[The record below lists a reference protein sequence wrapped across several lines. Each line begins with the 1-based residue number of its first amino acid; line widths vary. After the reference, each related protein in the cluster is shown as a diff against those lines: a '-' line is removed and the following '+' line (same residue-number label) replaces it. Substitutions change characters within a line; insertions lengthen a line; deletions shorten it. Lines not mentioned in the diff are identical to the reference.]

1 VRSAPPAHCRG
12 IALRHR
18 RLETP
23 DARVLDLTEDQ
34 LELQK
39 WVHEF
44 SANVVRPAAAEYD
57 EREDF
62 PWPVLQEAATIGLY
76 SLDIFATQ
84 WFDESG
90 LGIPL
95 TME

>member
-1 VRSAPPAHCRG
+1 MPVSF
-12 IALRHR
+12 
-18 RLETP
+18 
-23 DARVLDLTEDQ
+23 DLTEDQ

-62 PWPVLQEAATIGLY
+62 PWPVLQ
-76 SLDIFATQ
+76 
-84 WFDESG
+84 
-90 LGIPL
+90 
-95 TME
+95 